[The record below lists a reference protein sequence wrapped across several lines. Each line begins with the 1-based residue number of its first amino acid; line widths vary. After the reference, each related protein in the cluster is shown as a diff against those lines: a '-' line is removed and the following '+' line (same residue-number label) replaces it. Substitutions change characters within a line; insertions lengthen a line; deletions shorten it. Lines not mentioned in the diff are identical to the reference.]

1 MIIGLTGGIGSGKTI
16 VAKLFETMGCIIYN
30 SDERAKELYFNKE
43 IRQHVIALLG
53 KEAYIND
60 FELNKAFIAQVI
72 FSDKSKLQHLNAI
85 IHPAVKQD
93 FKLVVSK
100 YPVKT
105 LIIKE
110 TALLF
115 EENISKEV
123 DASILVTAP
132 IELKI
137 ERVIKRSNLSRTEVE
152 KRMLAQW
159 TDEQKIPLAT
169 YVITNDGKEALI
181 PQVLAIIHLLRTH
194 A

>member
-30 SDERAKELYFNKE
+30 SDERAKELYFNTDIK
-43 IRQHVIALLG
+43 QQVVALLG
-53 KEAYIND
+53 KEAYTND
-60 FELNKAFIAQVI
+60 VELNKVFIAQVI
-72 FSDKSKLQHLNAI
+72 FFDKDKLQQLNAI

-93 FKLVVSK
+93 FKSVVNQYSSE
-100 YPVKT
+100 T
-105 LIIKE
+105 IIIKE

-115 EENISKEV
+115 EENIAKEV
-123 DASILVTAP
+123 DISILVTAP

-137 ERVIKRSNLSRTEVE
+137 ERVMKRNNLSRTEVE

-159 TDEQKIPLAT
+159 TDEQKVPLAT
-169 YVITNDGKEALI
+169 YVINNDGKEALI
-181 PQVLAIIHLLRTH
+181 PQVSAIIHQLKNH

>member
-30 SDERAKELYFNKE
+30 SDESAKKIYFVKE
-43 IRQHVIALLG
+43 IKQQVIQLLG

-60 FELNKAFIAQVI
+60 FELNKVFIAQVI
-72 FSDKSKLQHLNAI
+72 FSDKHKLQQLNAI

-93 FKLVVSK
+93 FKSVVNQYSS
-100 YPVKT
+100 
-105 LIIKE
+105 E

-132 IELKI
+132 VELKI
-137 ERVIKRSNLSRTEVE
+137 ERVMKRNHLSRIEVE

-159 TDEQKIPLAT
+159 TDEQKKILAT
-169 YVITNDGKEALI
+169 YVINNDGKEAVI
-181 PQVLAIIHLLRTH
+181 PQVLAIMHQLKNH

>member
-1 MIIGLTGGIGSGKTI
+1 MVIGLTGGIGSGKTM

-30 SDERAKELYFNKE
+30 SDERAKELYFHKDIKQQVE
-43 IRQHVIALLG
+43 ALLG

-60 FELNKAFIAQVI
+60 IELNKVFIAQVI
-72 FSDKSKLQHLNAI
+72 FYDQHKLQRLNAI
-85 IHPAVKQD
+85 IHPVVKQD
-93 FKLVVSK
+93 FISVINQYSSE
-100 YPVKT
+100 T

-115 EENISKEV
+115 EENIYKSV

-137 ERVIKRSNLSRTEVE
+137 ERVMKRNHLSKVDIE
-152 KRMLAQW
+152 KRISAQW

-169 YVITNDGKEALI
+169 YVITNDGKEALM
-181 PQVLAIIHLLRTH
+181 PQVLAIIDQLRTH

>member
-30 SDERAKELYFNKE
+30 SDESAKKIYFDKE
-43 IRQHVIALLG
+43 IKQQVIALLG

-60 FELNKAFIAQVI
+60 FELNKVFIAQVI
-72 FSDKSKLQHLNAI
+72 FSDKHKLQQLNAI

-93 FKLVVSK
+93 FKSVVNQYSSE
-100 YPVKT
+100 T
-105 LIIKE
+105 IIIKE

-132 IELKI
+132 VELKI
-137 ERVIKRSNLSRTEVE
+137 ERVINRSKLLRTEVE

-159 TDEQKIPLAT
+159 TDEQKKLLAT
-169 YVITNDGKEALI
+169 YVINNDGKEAVI
-181 PQVLAIIHLLRTH
+181 PQVLAIMHQLKNH

>member
-16 VAKLFETMGCIIYN
+16 VAKLFEMMGCVVYN
-30 SDERAKELYFNKE
+30 SDERAKELYFNKD
-43 IRQHVIALLG
+43 IKQQVITLLG

-60 FELNKAFIAQVI
+60 IELNKSYIAEVI
-72 FSDKSKLQHLNAI
+72 FSDKHKLQHLNAI

-123 DASILVTAP
+123 DISILVTAP
-132 IELKI
+132 VELKI
-137 ERVIKRSNLSRTEVE
+137 ERVMKRSNLSKTEVE

-159 TDEQKIPLAT
+159 TDQQKIPLAT
-169 YVITNDGKEALI
+169 YVLTNDGKEALI
-181 PQVLAIIHLLRTH
+181 PQVLAIIHQLRTH

>member
-16 VAKLFETMGCIIYN
+16 IAKLFETMGCIIYN
-30 SDERAKELYFNKE
+30 SDERAKELYFNKD
-43 IRQHVIALLG
+43 IKQQVITLLG

-60 FELNKAFIAQVI
+60 IELNKSYIAEVI
-72 FSDKSKLQHLNAI
+72 FSDKHKLQHLNAI

-100 YPVKT
+100 YPIKT

-123 DASILVTAP
+123 DISILVTAP
-132 IELKI
+132 VELKI
-137 ERVIKRSNLSRTEVE
+137 ERVMKRSNLSKTEVE

-159 TDEQKIPLAT
+159 TDERKIPLAT
-169 YVITNDGKEALI
+169 YVLTNDGKEALI
-181 PQVLAIIHLLRTH
+181 PQVLAIIHQLRTH

>member
-16 VAKLFETMGCIIYN
+16 VAKLFETMGCVIYN
-30 SDERAKELYFNKE
+30 SDERAKELYFNNDIK
-43 IRQHVIALLG
+43 QQVIALLG

-60 FELNKAFIAQVI
+60 VELNKVFIAQVV
-72 FSDKSKLQHLNAI
+72 FSDQHKLQQLNAI

-93 FKLVVSK
+93 FKSVVNQDSSE
-100 YPVKT
+100 T

-115 EENISKEV
+115 EENICKEV
-123 DASILVTAP
+123 DASVLVTAP

-137 ERVIKRSNLSRTEVE
+137 ERVMKRSHLSKVEIE

-169 YVITNDGKEALI
+169 YVINNDGKEALI
-181 PQVLAIIHLLRTH
+181 PQVLAIVQQLRTH

>member
-16 VAKLFETMGCIIYN
+16 IAKLFETMGCIIYN
-30 SDERAKELYFNKE
+30 SDERAKELYFNKD
-43 IRQHVIALLG
+43 IKQQVITLLG

-60 FELNKAFIAQVI
+60 IELNKSYIAEVI
-72 FSDKSKLQHLNAI
+72 FSDKHKLQHLNAI

-110 TALLF
+110 TSLLF

-123 DASILVTAP
+123 DISILVTAP
-132 IELKI
+132 VDLKI
-137 ERVIKRSNLSRTEVE
+137 ERVMKRSNLSKTEVE

-159 TDEQKIPLAT
+159 TDERKIPLAT
-169 YVITNDGKEALI
+169 YVLTNDGKEALI
-181 PQVLAIIHLLRTH
+181 PQVLAIIHQLRTH

>member
-16 VAKLFETMGCIIYN
+16 IAKLFETMGCIIYN
-30 SDERAKELYFNKE
+30 SDERAKELYFNKD
-43 IRQHVIALLG
+43 IKQQVITLLG

-60 FELNKAFIAQVI
+60 IELNKSYIAEVI
-72 FSDKSKLQHLNAI
+72 FSDKHKLQHLNAI

-93 FKLVVSK
+93 FKLVISK
-100 YPVKT
+100 YPIKT

-123 DASILVTAP
+123 DISILVTAP
-132 IELKI
+132 VELKI
-137 ERVIKRSNLSRTEVE
+137 ERVMKRSNLSKTEVE

-159 TDEQKIPLAT
+159 TDERKIPLAT
-169 YVITNDGKEALI
+169 YVLTNDGKEALI
-181 PQVLAIIHLLRTH
+181 PQVLAIIHQLRTH

>member
-16 VAKLFETMGCIIYN
+16 VARLFETMGCVVYN
-30 SDERAKELYFNKE
+30 SDERAKELYFNKD
-43 IRQHVIALLG
+43 IKQQVITLLG

-60 FELNKAFIAQVI
+60 IELNKSSIAEVI
-72 FSDKSKLQHLNAI
+72 FSDKHKLQHLNAI

-100 YPVKT
+100 YPIKT

-123 DASILVTAP
+123 DISILVTAP
-132 IELKI
+132 VELKI
-137 ERVIKRSNLSRTEVE
+137 ERVMKRSNLSKTEVE

-159 TDEQKIPLAT
+159 TDERKIPLAT
-169 YVITNDGKEALI
+169 YVLTNDGKEALI
-181 PQVLAIIHLLRTH
+181 PQVLAIIHQLRTH

>member
-16 VAKLFETMGCIIYN
+16 IAKLFETMGCIIYN
-30 SDERAKELYFNKE
+30 SDERAKELYFNKD
-43 IRQHVIALLG
+43 IKQQVITLLG

-60 FELNKAFIAQVI
+60 IELNKSYIAEVI
-72 FSDKSKLQHLNAI
+72 FSDKHKLQHLNAI

-123 DASILVTAP
+123 DISILVTAP
-132 IELKI
+132 VDLKI
-137 ERVIKRSNLSRTEVE
+137 ERVMKRSNLSKTEVE

-159 TDEQKIPLAT
+159 TDERKIPLAT
-169 YVITNDGKEALI
+169 YVLTNDGKEALI
-181 PQVLAIIHLLRTH
+181 PQVLAIIHQLRTH

>member
-16 VAKLFETMGCIIYN
+16 VAKLFETMDCIIYN
-30 SDERAKELYFNKE
+30 SDERAKELYFHQDIK
-43 IRQHVIALLG
+43 QQVITLLG

-60 FELNKAFIAQVI
+60 IELNKSYIAEVI
-72 FSDKSKLQHLNAI
+72 FSDKHKLQHLNAI

-115 EENISKEV
+115 EENIFKEV

-137 ERVIKRSNLSRTEVE
+137 ERVMKRSNLSKTEVE

-159 TDEQKIPLAT
+159 NDEQKIPLAT

-181 PQVLAIIHLLRTH
+181 PQVLAIIHQLRTY

>member
-16 VAKLFETMGCIIYN
+16 VAKLFEMMGCVVYN
-30 SDERAKELYFNKE
+30 SDERAKELYFNKD
-43 IRQHVIALLG
+43 IKQQVITLLG

-60 FELNKAFIAQVI
+60 IELNKSYIAEVI
-72 FSDKSKLQHLNAI
+72 FSDKHKLQHLNAI

-123 DASILVTAP
+123 DISILVTAP
-132 IELKI
+132 VELKI
-137 ERVIKRSNLSRTEVE
+137 KRVMKRSNLSKTEVE

-159 TDEQKIPLAT
+159 TDERKIPLAT
-169 YVITNDGKEALI
+169 YVLTNDGKEALI
-181 PQVLAIIHLLRTH
+181 PQVLAIIHQLRTH

>member
-16 VAKLFETMGCIIYN
+16 VAKLFEMMGCVVYN
-30 SDERAKELYFNKE
+30 SDERAKELYFNKD
-43 IRQHVIALLG
+43 IKQQVITLLG

-60 FELNKAFIAQVI
+60 VELNKSYIAEVI
-72 FSDKSKLQHLNAI
+72 FSDKHKLQHLNAI

-93 FKLVVSK
+93 FKLVISK
-100 YPVKT
+100 YPIKT

-123 DASILVTAP
+123 DISILVTAP
-132 IELKI
+132 VELKI
-137 ERVIKRSNLSRTEVE
+137 ERVMKRSNLSKTVVE

-159 TDEQKIPLAT
+159 TDERKIPLAT
-169 YVITNDGKEALI
+169 YVLTNDGKEALI
-181 PQVLAIIHLLRTH
+181 PQVLAIIHQLRTH

>member
-30 SDERAKELYFNKE
+30 SDESAKKIYFVKE
-43 IRQHVIALLG
+43 IKQQVIQLLG

-60 FELNKAFIAQVI
+60 FELNKVFIAQVI
-72 FSDKSKLQHLNAI
+72 FSDKHKLQQLNAI

-93 FKLVVSK
+93 FKSLVNQYSSE
-100 YPVKT
+100 T
-105 LIIKE
+105 IIIKE

-132 IELKI
+132 VELKI
-137 ERVIKRSNLSRTEVE
+137 ERVMKRNNLSRIEVE

-159 TDEQKIPLAT
+159 TDEQKKLLAT
-169 YVITNDGKEALI
+169 YVINNDGKEALI
-181 PQVLAIIHLLRTH
+181 PQVLAIMHQLKNH

>member
-30 SDERAKELYFNKE
+30 SDERAKELYFNKD
-43 IRQHVIALLG
+43 IKQQVIALLG

-60 FELNKAFIAQVI
+60 VELNKAFIAQVI
-72 FSDKSKLQHLNAI
+72 FSDKDKLQQLNAI

-93 FKLVVSK
+93 FKSVVNQYSFE
-100 YPVKT
+100 T

-123 DASILVTAP
+123 DVSILVTAP

-137 ERVIKRSNLSRTEVE
+137 ERVMKRNHLSRAEVE
-152 KRMLAQW
+152 KRMSAQW

-169 YVITNDGKEALI
+169 YVIINDGKEALI
-181 PQVLAIIHLLRTH
+181 PQVLAVINQLRAH

>member
-16 VAKLFETMGCIIYN
+16 VAKLFETMDCIIYN
-30 SDERAKELYFNKE
+30 SDERAKELYFHQDIK
-43 IRQHVIALLG
+43 QQVITLLG

-60 FELNKAFIAQVI
+60 IELNKSYIAEVI
-72 FSDKSKLQHLNAI
+72 FSDKHKLQHLNAI

-100 YPVKT
+100 YPVNT

-115 EENISKEV
+115 EENIFKEV
-123 DASILVTAP
+123 DISILVTAP
-132 IELKI
+132 IEVKI
-137 ERVIKRSNLSRTEVE
+137 ERVMKRSNLSKTEVE

-159 TDEQKIPLAT
+159 TDERKIPLAT

>member
-43 IRQHVIALLG
+43 IKQQVITLVG

-72 FSDKSKLQHLNAI
+72 FSDKAKLQRLNAI

-93 FKLVVSK
+93 FNSVVKQYSSE
-100 YPVKT
+100 T

-115 EENISKEV
+115 EENISNEV
-123 DASILVTAP
+123 DTSILVTAP
-132 IELKI
+132 VELKI
-137 ERVIKRSNLSRTEVE
+137 ERVMKRNHLSKEEVE

-159 TDEQKIPLAT
+159 TDEHKIPLAT
-169 YVITNDGKEALI
+169 YVITNDGEKALI
-181 PQVLAIIHLLRTH
+181 PQVLAIIHQLRTH

>member
-16 VAKLFETMGCIIYN
+16 IAKLFETMGCIIYN
-30 SDERAKELYFNKE
+30 SDERAKELYFNKD
-43 IRQHVIALLG
+43 IKQQVITLLG

-60 FELNKAFIAQVI
+60 IELNKSYIAEVI
-72 FSDKSKLQHLNAI
+72 FSDKHKLQHLNAI

-123 DASILVTAP
+123 DISILVTAP
-132 IELKI
+132 VELKI
-137 ERVIKRSNLSRTEVE
+137 ERVMKRSNLSKTVVE

-159 TDEQKIPLAT
+159 TDERKIPLAT
-169 YVITNDGKEALI
+169 YVLTNDGKEALI
-181 PQVLAIIHLLRTH
+181 PQVLAIIHQLRTH

>member
-16 VAKLFETMGCIIYN
+16 VARLFETMGCIIYN
-30 SDERAKELYFNKE
+30 SDERAKELYFNKD
-43 IRQHVIALLG
+43 IKQQVITLLG

-60 FELNKAFIAQVI
+60 IELNKSYIAEVI
-72 FSDKSKLQHLNAI
+72 FSDKHKLQHLNAI

-123 DASILVTAP
+123 DISILVTAP
-132 IELKI
+132 VELKI
-137 ERVIKRSNLSRTEVE
+137 ERVMKRSNLSKTEVE

-159 TDEQKIPLAT
+159 TDERKIPLAT
-169 YVITNDGKEALI
+169 YVLTNDGKEALI
-181 PQVLAIIHLLRTH
+181 PQVLAIIHQLRTH

>member
-30 SDERAKELYFNKE
+30 SDESAKKIYFVKE
-43 IRQHVIALLG
+43 IKQQVIQLLG

-60 FELNKAFIAQVI
+60 FELNKVFIAQVI
-72 FSDKSKLQHLNAI
+72 FSDKHKLQQLNAI

-93 FKLVVSK
+93 FKSLVNQYSSE
-100 YPVKT
+100 T
-105 LIIKE
+105 IIIKE

-132 IELKI
+132 VELKI
-137 ERVIKRSNLSRTEVE
+137 ERVMKRNNLSRIEVE

-159 TDEQKIPLAT
+159 TDEQKKLLAT
-169 YVITNDGKEALI
+169 YVINNDGKEAVI
-181 PQVLAIIHLLRTH
+181 PQVLAIMHQLKNH

>member
-1 MIIGLTGGIGSGKTI
+1 MIIGLTGGIGSGKTM

-30 SDERAKELYFNKE
+30 SDERAKELYFNTNIK
-43 IRQHVIALLG
+43 QHVIALLG
-53 KEAYIND
+53 KEAYTND
-60 FELNKAFIAQVI
+60 VVLNKAFIAQVI
-72 FSDKSKLQHLNAI
+72 FSDKHKLQHLNAI

-93 FKLVVSK
+93 FKSVVNQ
-100 YPVKT
+100 YAPET

-115 EENISKEV
+115 EENIYKEV

-137 ERVIKRSNLSRTEVE
+137 ERVIKRSQLSKVEVE
-152 KRMLAQW
+152 KRMLTQW
-159 TDEQKIPLAT
+159 PDEQKKSLAT
-169 YVITNDGKEALI
+169 YVIINDGKEALI
-181 PQVLAIIHLLRTH
+181 PQVSAIINQLRTH

>member
-16 VAKLFETMGCIIYN
+16 VSKLFETMGCIIYN
-30 SDERAKELYFNKE
+30 SDERAKELYFNKD
-43 IRQHVIALLG
+43 IKQQVIALLG

-60 FELNKAFIAQVI
+60 VELNKAFIAQVI
-72 FSDKSKLQHLNAI
+72 FSDKDKLQQLNAI

-93 FKLVVSK
+93 FKSVVNQYSFE
-100 YPVKT
+100 T

-152 KRMLAQW
+152 KRMSAQW

-181 PQVLAIIHLLRTH
+181 PQALAIIHQLRTH

>member
-16 VAKLFETMGCIIYN
+16 IAKLFETMGCIIYN
-30 SDERAKELYFNKE
+30 SDERAKELYFNKD
-43 IRQHVIALLG
+43 IKQQVIKLLG

-60 FELNKAFIAQVI
+60 IELNKSYIAEVI
-72 FSDKSKLQHLNAI
+72 FSDKHKLQHLNAI

-123 DASILVTAP
+123 DISILVTAP
-132 IELKI
+132 VELKI
-137 ERVIKRSNLSRTEVE
+137 ERVMKRSNLSKTVVE

-159 TDEQKIPLAT
+159 TDERKIPLAT
-169 YVITNDGKEALI
+169 YVLTNDGKEALI
-181 PQVLAIIHLLRTH
+181 PQVLAIIHQLRTH

>member
-30 SDERAKELYFNKE
+30 SDERAKELYFNKD
-43 IRQHVIALLG
+43 IKQQVITLLG

-60 FELNKAFIAQVI
+60 IELNKSYIAEVI
-72 FSDKSKLQHLNAI
+72 FSDKHKLQHLNAI

-100 YPVKT
+100 YPIKT
-105 LIIKE
+105 LTIKE

-123 DASILVTAP
+123 DISILVTAP
-132 IELKI
+132 VELKI
-137 ERVIKRSNLSRTEVE
+137 ERVMKRSNLSKTEVE

-159 TDEQKIPLAT
+159 TDERKIPLAT
-169 YVITNDGKEALI
+169 YVLTNDGKEALI
-181 PQVLAIIHLLRTH
+181 PQVLAIIHQLRTH

>member
-30 SDERAKELYFNKE
+30 SDERAKELYFNTDIK
-43 IRQHVIALLG
+43 QQVIALLG

-60 FELNKAFIAQVI
+60 IELNKVFIAQVI
-72 FSDKSKLQHLNAI
+72 FSDKDKLQQLNAI

-93 FKLVVSK
+93 FKSIVNQYSSE
-100 YPVKT
+100 T

-123 DASILVTAP
+123 DVSILVTAP

-137 ERVIKRSNLSRTEVE
+137 ERVMKRSNLSRREVE

-159 TDEQKIPLAT
+159 TDEQKKSLAT
-169 YVITNDGKEALI
+169 YVINNDGKEAMI
-181 PQVLAIIHLLRTH
+181 PQILAIIHQLKNH

>member
-16 VAKLFETMGCIIYN
+16 VAKLFETMDCIIYN
-30 SDERAKELYFNKE
+30 SDERAKELYFHQDIK
-43 IRQHVIALLG
+43 QQVITLLG

-60 FELNKAFIAQVI
+60 IELNKSYIAEVI
-72 FSDKSKLQHLNAI
+72 FSDKHKLQHLNAI

-93 FKLVVSK
+93 FKLVVSN
-100 YPVKT
+100 YPVNT

-123 DASILVTAP
+123 DISILVTAP
-132 IELKI
+132 FEVKI
-137 ERVIKRSNLSRTEVE
+137 ERVMKRSNLSKTEVE

-159 TDEQKIPLAT
+159 NDEQKIPLAT

-181 PQVLAIIHLLRTH
+181 PQVLAIIHQLRTY

>member
-30 SDERAKELYFNKE
+30 SDESAKKIYFVKE
-43 IRQHVIALLG
+43 IKQQVIQLLG

-60 FELNKAFIAQVI
+60 FELNKVFIAQVI
-72 FSDKSKLQHLNAI
+72 FSDKHKLQQLNAI

-93 FKLVVSK
+93 FKSVVNQYSSE
-100 YPVKT
+100 T
-105 LIIKE
+105 IIIKE

-132 IELKI
+132 VELKI
-137 ERVIKRSNLSRTEVE
+137 ERVMKRNHLSRIEVE

-159 TDEQKIPLAT
+159 TDEQKKILAT
-169 YVITNDGKEALI
+169 YVINNDGKEAVI
-181 PQVLAIIHLLRTH
+181 PQVLAIMHQLKNH

>member
-16 VAKLFETMGCIIYN
+16 IAKLFETMGCIIYN
-30 SDERAKELYFNKE
+30 SDERAKELYFNKD
-43 IRQHVIALLG
+43 IKQQVITLLG

-60 FELNKAFIAQVI
+60 IELNKSYIAEVI
-72 FSDKSKLQHLNAI
+72 FSDKHKLQHLNAI

-100 YPVKT
+100 YPIKT

-123 DASILVTAP
+123 DISILVTAP
-132 IELKI
+132 VELKI
-137 ERVIKRSNLSRTEVE
+137 ERVMKRSNLSKTEVE

-159 TDEQKIPLAT
+159 TAERKIPLAT
-169 YVITNDGKEALI
+169 YVLTNDGKEALI
-181 PQVLAIIHLLRTH
+181 PQVLAIIHQLRTH

>member
-30 SDERAKELYFNKE
+30 SDDRAKELYFNADIK
-43 IRQHVIALLG
+43 QQVIALLG
-53 KEAYIND
+53 KEAYTND
-60 FELNKAFIAQVI
+60 VELNKAFIAQVI
-72 FSDKSKLQHLNAI
+72 FSDKHKLQQLNAI

-93 FKLVVSK
+93 FKSVVNQYSFE
-100 YPVKT
+100 T

-137 ERVIKRSNLSRTEVE
+137 ERVMKRSDLSRVEVE
-152 KRMLAQW
+152 KRMSAQW

-169 YVITNDGKEALI
+169 YVIINDGKEALI
-181 PQVLAIIHLLRTH
+181 PQVLAVIHQLRAH

>member
-1 MIIGLTGGIGSGKTI
+1 M
-16 VAKLFETMGCIIYN
+16 
-30 SDERAKELYFNKE
+30 
-43 IRQHVIALLG
+43 
-53 KEAYIND
+53 
-60 FELNKAFIAQVI
+60 
-72 FSDKSKLQHLNAI
+72 QHLNAI

-123 DASILVTAP
+123 DISILVTAP
-132 IELKI
+132 VDLKI
-137 ERVIKRSNLSRTEVE
+137 ERVMKRSNLSKTEVE

-159 TDEQKIPLAT
+159 TDERKIPLAT
-169 YVITNDGKEALI
+169 YVLTNDGKEALI
-181 PQVLAIIHLLRTH
+181 PQVLAIIHQLRTH

>member
-16 VAKLFETMGCIIYN
+16 VARLFETMGCIIYN
-30 SDERAKELYFNKE
+30 SDERAKELYFNKD
-43 IRQHVIALLG
+43 IKQQVITLLG

-60 FELNKAFIAQVI
+60 VELNKSYIAEVI
-72 FSDKSKLQHLNAI
+72 FSDKHKLQYLNAI

-100 YPVKT
+100 YPIKT

-123 DASILVTAP
+123 DISILVTAP
-132 IELKI
+132 VELKI
-137 ERVIKRSNLSRTEVE
+137 ERVMKRSNLSKTEVE

-159 TDEQKIPLAT
+159 TDERKIPLAT
-169 YVITNDGKEALI
+169 YVLTNDGKEALI
-181 PQVLAIIHLLRTH
+181 PQVLAIIHQLRTH

>member
-16 VAKLFETMGCIIYN
+16 VAKLFETMDCIIYN
-30 SDERAKELYFNKE
+30 SDERAKELYFHQDIK
-43 IRQHVIALLG
+43 QQVITLLG

-60 FELNKAFIAQVI
+60 IELNKSYIAEVI
-72 FSDKSKLQHLNAI
+72 FSDKHKLQHLNAI

-115 EENISKEV
+115 EENIFKEV

-137 ERVIKRSNLSRTEVE
+137 ERVMKRSNLSRTEVE

-181 PQVLAIIHLLRTH
+181 PQVLAIIHQLRTY